1 MFLQKESSMN
11 RRTFVSALIGG
22 ATLLALSACGAAAPA
37 PDIGSQAL
45 PPIMIAIAGEG
56 ISGDVPA
63 SVKVNGFVV
72 FTGESTGWTVETS
85 TPDLVTVSQGGTQD
99 TYETNPGFQAIKA
112 GAAVITLSSPMG
124 TVIELDITI
133 E

>member
-1 MFLQKESSMN
+1 
-11 RRTFVSALIGG
+11 
-22 ATLLALSACGAAAPA
+22 
-37 PDIGSQAL
+37 
-45 PPIMIAIAGEG
+45 MIAIAGEG

>member
-1 MFLQKESSMN
+1 MN

-22 ATLLALSACGAAAPA
+22 ATLLALSACGATAPA
-37 PDIGSQAL
+37 PDNGSQAL
-45 PPIMIAIAGEG
+45 PPIMIVIAGEG

-63 SVKVNGFVV
+63 AVKVNETVV
-72 FTGESTGWTVETS
+72 FTGESKGWTVETS

-124 TVIELDITI
+124 TVITLDITI

>member
-1 MFLQKESSMN
+1 MN
-11 RRTFVSALIGG
+11 RRSFVSALIGG
-22 ATLLALSACGAAAPA
+22 ATLLALSACGATAPA
-37 PDIGSQAL
+37 PDNGSQAL

-56 ISGDVPA
+56 ISGDAPT
-63 SVKVNGFVV
+63 SVKVYETVV
-72 FTGESTGWTVETS
+72 FTGESKGWTVETS

-124 TVIELDITI
+124 TVITLDITI